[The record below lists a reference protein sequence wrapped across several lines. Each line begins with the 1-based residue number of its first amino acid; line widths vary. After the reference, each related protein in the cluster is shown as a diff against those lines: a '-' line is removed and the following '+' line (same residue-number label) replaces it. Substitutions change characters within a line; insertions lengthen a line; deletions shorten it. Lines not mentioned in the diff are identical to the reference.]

1 MHGASFAFNQRMTS
15 AIVSDVG
22 EKTWNT
28 VVAAEFCN
36 LRLRNLISAKY
47 EARDLAGDQLV
58 IHRNPAL
65 SGKSGEICD
74 LHISDHLHA
83 LVVKMRVKSGEL
95 KRRTVHVRV
104 GDNDLLAVQLRGQVF
119 EIHFFY

>member
-1 MHGASFAFNQRMTS
+1 M
-15 AIVSDVG
+15 
-22 EKTWNT
+22 
-28 VVAAEFCN
+28 AAEFCN

-95 KRRTVHVRV
+95 KRRTIDIRV
-104 GDNDLLAVQLRGQVF
+104 GNDDLFGIQLRCQVF

>member
-1 MHGASFAFNQRMTS
+1 M
-15 AIVSDVG
+15 V
-22 EKTWNT
+22 
-28 VVAAEFCN
+28 AEFCN
-36 LRLRNLISAKY
+36 LRLRNLISAEY

-95 KRRTVHVRV
+95 KRRTVDIRVR
-104 GDNDLLAVQLRGQVF
+104 DNDLLRIQLRGQVF
-119 EIHFFY
+119 KINFFY